1 MKNIL
6 KLVYKDFKIAV
17 HPTAI
22 VYFVLAG
29 AMFFIP
35 NYPRYIGPLYMI
47 IAVFIM
53 FNADLQYKDREF
65 CGILPVSKADCVK
78 ARMITVTI
86 LEIGIILVSAVCA
99 YFGNIMFDS
108 TPELSENLAGM
119 ESNLT
124 IFAAVLVGYA
134 FSNLI
139 IVTAGYKKRFQ
150 VRAKYLFAILAYM
163 AVCGIAEGLASVIE
177 FLGQDTMEAIIKQ
190 IPILIAAIGFYVVLN
205 MITCKIAI
213 KDFMKAEI

>member
-35 NYPRYIGPLYMI
+35 NYPRYIGPLYMF

-53 FNADLQYKDREF
+53 FSADLQYKDREF

-86 LEIGIILVSAVCA
+86 LEIGVILVSAVCA
-99 YFGNIMFDS
+99 YFGNMVFDS

-139 IVTAGYKKRFQ
+139 IVTAGYKKSQ
-150 VRAKYLFAILAYM
+150 VRAKDLFAILAYM